1 MGRCLCKLLLNL
13 LGSLLR
19 YPWNLMES
27 YLLGCPLKPAG
38 GQLCWLSSILAESLQ
53 YLPLAKLN
61 TVPGDKEGMYT
72 RFGYSSLRFVLFRF
86 LYRAKSS

>member
-1 MGRCLCKLLLNL
+1 M
-13 LGSLLR
+13 
-19 YPWNLMES
+19 
-27 YLLGCPLKPAG
+27 
-38 GQLCWLSSILAESLQ
+38 SSILAESLQ

-72 RFGYSSLRFVLFRF
+72 RFGYSSIRFVLFRF